1 MDVLPEEEILPS
13 WYKLLDHFGLQVL
26 AMITTHH
33 QQTQTLPTEKLMDLL
48 NWWLF
53 FWATDA
59 TQAYKAEWGPDLS
72 SSTYKL
78 YASTVH
84 VWASF
89 PHQCQAED
97 PLRGHVRGLPEA
109 TIVGVHLPLARCSQ
123 QRSDTSLPLPSAGAG
138 LTPPPTYERT
148 AWGRAPTWQWA
159 ATEFSAVMFS
169 LLDPNVETAL
179 ELLALT
185 WSMSV
190 CAGATL
196 PPSLKE
202 YIFSTTFWKN
212 ALRNAY
218 RQWLTTVFKTPT

>member
-138 LTPPPTYERT
+138 LTPPPHVWAHRMRQGPHV
-148 AWGRAPTWQWA
+148 AMSSHRVQCCHVLSARPKCGDCSRAPGFDM
-159 ATEFSAVMFS
+159 EYVRLCRSH
-169 LLDPNVETAL
+169 
-179 ELLALT
+179 
-185 WSMSV
+185 
-190 CAGATL
+190 
-196 PPSLKE
+196 PSS
-202 YIFSTTFWKN
+202 FT
-212 ALRNAY
+212 
-218 RQWLTTVFKTPT
+218 

>member
-123 QRSDTSLPLPSAGAG
+123 QRSDTPLPLPSAGAG
-138 LTPPPTYERT
+138 LTHPPPRMS
-148 AWGRAPTWQWA
+148 APHEAGPPRGNEQPQSSVLSCSLCSTQMWRLLWSSWLWHGVCPSVQEPPFLLHLKN
-159 ATEFSAVMFS
+159 TFSA
-169 LLDPNVETAL
+169 LLSER
-179 ELLALT
+179 
-185 WSMSV
+185 MH
-190 CAGATL
+190 
-196 PPSLKE
+196 
-202 YIFSTTFWKN
+202 
-212 ALRNAY
+212 
-218 RQWLTTVFKTPT
+218 

>member
-1 MDVLPEEEILPS
+1 MQRRLTKQNRVQILA
-13 WYKLLDHFGLQVL
+13 LLLTSCMPRRFMSEPRFLISAKQRTPFGGMWGAFPRQ
-26 AMITTHH
+26 
-33 QQTQTLPTEKLMDLL
+33 LL
-48 NWWLF
+48 LVF
-53 FWATDA
+53 TFHS
-59 TQAYKAEWGPDLS
+59 L
-72 SSTYKL
+72 
-78 YASTVH
+78 
-84 VWASF
+84 
-89 PHQCQAED
+89 
-97 PLRGHVRGLPEA
+97 
-109 TIVGVHLPLARCSQ
+109 GVHSSAVTHRCLCPVQELVSH
-123 QRSDTSLPLPSAGAG
+123 
-138 LTPPPTYERT
+138 PPPTYERT